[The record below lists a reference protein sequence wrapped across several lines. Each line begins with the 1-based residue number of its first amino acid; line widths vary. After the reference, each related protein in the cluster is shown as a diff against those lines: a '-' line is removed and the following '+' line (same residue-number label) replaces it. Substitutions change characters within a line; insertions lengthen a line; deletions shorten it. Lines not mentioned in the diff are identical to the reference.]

1 MLFGVPGSS
10 GGSSGSSGNSS
21 YTARGNFTS
30 NVSNNSY
37 WIDLVLDPGVSW
49 NVELIVDGNVVGS
62 SSGSGSQNVSIS
74 YVHPVSRNSTYQFRV
89 NYSTGS
95 SSVVSVYGPYSA
107 YVDFVGLIINVIW
120 PIDGSSYTEGYR
132 LLNFEVSDDFATTI
146 TCSYNI
152 TGPISYSNIIQL
164 NNPDNYSTIL
174 FFSDGNYHLNIT
186 CNDSTNLRNVEVGF
200 YIRETRSNQ
209 GSNQD
214 QNDQSSSQGNQSQ
227 SDTTTDQTNEGS
239 TQQSTHNQTI
249 DLPNQNDNTTD
260 TNVNQSTQNQTST
273 INQNQSTNQ
282 TEIQLPNNS
291 TQQNTLENTSNR
303 ENQIN
308 QQDSGSRS
316 NPTQNIIT
324 TTNGQDTN
332 YPRQSQQ
339 PESES
344 DADGIQGSI
353 PETTQNN
360 QASQG
365 TENSNSNQRYFDQEN
380 VYRTVGSIVAVVN
393 SPQVSTGLILLAGSI
408 LFLFRTVRVTMI
420 RNGQSNIIEI
430 RNILNNPVRGVRVRI
445 LDRTYVTDGN
455 GRIITDLPIDQIRLE
470 GFWIMIK

>member
-1 MLFGVPGSS
+1 
-10 GGSSGSSGNSS
+10 
-21 YTARGNFTS
+21 
-30 NVSNNSY
+30 
-37 WIDLVLDPGVSW
+37 
-49 NVELIVDGNVVGS
+49 
-62 SSGSGSQNVSIS
+62 
-74 YVHPVSRNSTYQFRV
+74 
-89 NYSTGS
+89 
-95 SSVVSVYGPYSA
+95 PYSA

-249 DLPNQNDNTTD
+249 DLPNQNNNTTD
-260 TNVNQSTQNQTST
+260 TNVNQSTQNQT

-324 TTNGQDTN
+324 TTNGQNN

-344 DADGIQGSI
+344 DADGTQGSI

-360 QASQG
+360 QA
-365 TENSNSNQRYFDQEN
+365 
-380 VYRTVGSIVAVVN
+380 
-393 SPQVSTGLILLAGSI
+393 
-408 LFLFRTVRVTMI
+408 
-420 RNGQSNIIEI
+420 
-430 RNILNNPVRGVRVRI
+430 
-445 LDRTYVTDGN
+445 
-455 GRIITDLPIDQIRLE
+455 
-470 GFWIMIK
+470 